1 MLLPHSGISQNQV
14 SDALERL
21 SRLFLD
27 LFSIHFGYTRP
38 ATFVSNAAFDLATRY
53 GAESVVS
60 NDPAPASET
69 DSAINPSGGVVAR
82 LATTLASDL
91 GEPGVNL
98 WFGEQSAGDLRSL
111 LTAIHRV
118 GLEHDKALIQVDSL
132 DDPLSLDGIDVLQL
146 QQGVRHVNPQ
156 LPKAPLSDIA
166 RFLTTAPCKQSG
178 RFRPAYHLSPFAGG
192 GQVRGRPVERSY
204 DDGDPRMGSSF
215 LPEVDLEAGPD

>member
-1 MLLPHSGISQNQV
+1 MLADIYAGTRTQLFHAKFGRPVLLPHSGISQNQV

-91 GEPGVNL
+91 GEPGVKL
-98 WFGEQSAGDLRSL
+98 
-111 LTAIHRV
+111 
-118 GLEHDKALIQVDSL
+118 
-132 DDPLSLDGIDVLQL
+132 
-146 QQGVRHVNPQ
+146 
-156 LPKAPLSDIA
+156 
-166 RFLTTAPCKQSG
+166 
-178 RFRPAYHLSPFAGG
+178 
-192 GQVRGRPVERSY
+192 
-204 DDGDPRMGSSF
+204 
-215 LPEVDLEAGPD
+215 